1 MRRRRPWRREGWTV
15 SDQNQWPKPGETPDG
30 TASSVP
36 SSAAQPDSGQPQ
48 QYGASA
54 PEAPAA
60 APNDPW
66 GQSGQGAS
74 AQGVSDG
81 STAPHNPYAAPGQQ
95 GQGHGQP
102 NSGAPQASN
111 PYAAPQNPYAAPQ
124 QQNPPQNPYAA
135 PQQQNPYAAPQN
147 PYAAP
152 GQQNP
157 YGAPQN
163 PYAAPGQQN
172 PYAAAGYQPYAQRP
186 KTNTMAILSIVF
198 GLGAIPLFFM
208 AILLGPAGAILGH
221 LALGR
226 IKQTGESGR
235 ALALTGVIAGWV
247 MAGVWILWII
257 GLFAFASI
265 GNSYSNY
272 DDYGSGAF
280 IG

>member
-1 MRRRRPWRREGWTV
+1 M

-30 TASSVP
+30 GASSVP
-36 SSAAQPDSGQPQ
+36 SSAAQPESGQPGSGQPQ

-66 GQSGQGAS
+66 AQSGQGAS
-74 AQGVSDG
+74 AQGVSEG
-81 STAPHNPYAAPGQQ
+81 STA
-95 GQGHGQP
+95 
-102 NSGAPQASN
+102 
-111 PYAAPQNPYAAPQ
+111 
-124 QQNPPQNPYAA
+124 PQNPYAA

-152 GQQNP
+152 QQNPYAAPGQQNQYGAPQNPYAAPGQQNP
-157 YGAPQN
+157 YGASQQQNPYAAPQN

-198 GLGAIPLFFM
+198 GLGAVPFFFM

-226 IKQTGESGR
+226 IKQTGEGGR
-235 ALALTGVIAGWV
+235 GLALTGVIAGWV
-247 MAGVWILWII
+247 MTGVWILWII
-257 GLFAFASI
+257 GLFAFASM
-265 GNSYSNY
+265 GSSYSYN

>member
-15 SDQNQWPKPGETPDG
+15 SDQNQWPKPGETPDSN
-30 TASSVP
+30 ASSVP
-36 SSAAQPDSGQPQ
+36 SSAAQPESGQPQ

-66 GQSGQGAS
+66 GQSGQQA
-74 AQGVSDG
+74 
-81 STAPHNPYAAPGQQ
+81 HPGY
-95 GQGHGQP
+95 
-102 NSGAPQASN
+102 GAPQGSN

-124 QQNPPQNPYAA
+124 QPQNPYAA
-135 PQQQNPYAAPQN
+135 QQQPQNPYAAPQN

-152 GQQNP
+152 GQ
-157 YGAPQN
+157 QN

-186 KTNTMAILSIVF
+186 KTNTLAILSIVF

-247 MAGVWILWII
+247 MTGVWILWII
-257 GLFAFASI
+257 GLFAFASM
-265 GNSYSNY
+265 GSSYSNY

>member
-15 SDQNQWPKPGETPDG
+15 SDQNQWPKPGETPDSN
-30 TASSVP
+30 ASSVP
-36 SSAAQPDSGQPQ
+36 SSAAQPESGQPQ

-54 PEAPAA
+54 PEAPSA
-60 APNDPW
+60 APKDPW
-66 GQSGQGAS
+66 GQSGQQA
-74 AQGVSDG
+74 
-81 STAPHNPYAAPGQQ
+81 HPGY
-95 GQGHGQP
+95 
-102 NSGAPQASN
+102 GAPQGSN

-124 QQNPPQNPYAA
+124 QPQNPYAAQQPQNPYGA

-152 GQQNP
+152 GQ
-157 YGAPQN
+157 QN

-186 KTNTMAILSIVF
+186 KTNTLAILSIVF

-247 MAGVWILWII
+247 MTGVWILWII
-257 GLFAFASI
+257 GLFAFASM
-265 GNSYSNY
+265 GSSYSNY

>member
-1 MRRRRPWRREGWTV
+1 M

-66 GQSGQGAS
+66 GQSGQQA
-74 AQGVSDG
+74 
-81 STAPHNPYAAPGQQ
+81 HPGY
-95 GQGHGQP
+95 
-102 NSGAPQASN
+102 GAPQGSN

-124 QQNPPQNPYAA
+124 QPQQPQNPYAAQQPQNPYGA

-157 YGAPQN
+157 Y
-163 PYAAPGQQN
+163 AAPGQQN
-172 PYAAAGYQPYAQRP
+172 PYAPAGYQPYAQRP
-186 KTNTMAILSIVF
+186 KTNTLAILSIVF

-247 MAGVWILWII
+247 MTGVWILWII
-257 GLFAFASI
+257 GLFAFASM
-265 GNSYSNY
+265 GSSYSNY

>member
-1 MRRRRPWRREGWTV
+1 V
-15 SDQNQWPKPGETPDG
+15 SDQNQWPKPGESTPDG
-30 TASSVP
+30 GASANQPAPEQGAP
-36 SSAAQPDSGQPQ
+36 SSAAQPEFGQPQ

-54 PEAPAA
+54 PE
-60 APNDPW
+60 
-66 GQSGQGAS
+66 
-74 AQGVSDG
+74 G
-81 STAPHNPYAAPGQQ
+81 S
-95 GQGHGQP
+95 
-102 NSGAPQASN
+102 SE
-111 PYAAPQNPYAAPQ
+111 
-124 QQNPPQNPYAA
+124 
-135 PQQQNPYAAPQN
+135 
-147 PYAAP
+147 
-152 GQQNP
+152 
-157 YGAPQN
+157 APQN